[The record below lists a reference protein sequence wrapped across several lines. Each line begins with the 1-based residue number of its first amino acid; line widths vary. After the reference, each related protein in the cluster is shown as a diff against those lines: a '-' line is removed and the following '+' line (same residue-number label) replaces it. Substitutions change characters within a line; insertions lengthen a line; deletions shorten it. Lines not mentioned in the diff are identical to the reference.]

1 MDSWLVF
8 SAIVIGG
15 LFLIQK
21 LWRTPKIKQP
31 IIPFKQEWRNI
42 LNKNVP
48 FYKGLSADDKLAF
61 EQKVHLFLFNH
72 EITGVKVSLTDEDYM
87 LVASSAIIPVF
98 YFDNW
103 HYSNL
108 SEVLIYPNAFNEK
121 YEFHQKGNPILGMVG
136 TGPMEGKMI
145 LSREALHHGFK
156 NETDKKNTAIHEFVH
171 LIDKMDGD
179 TDGLPK
185 MLMQRQYAIPWL
197 KLVQQKMDEIHKDT
211 SDLNPYGG
219 TSKTEFFAVASEYFF
234 ERPELMKK
242 KHPELYTALAIAF
255 KTDVHSRA

>member
-1 MDSWLVF
+1 MDSWLIF
-8 SAIVIGG
+8 STIVIGG
-15 LFLIQK
+15 VLIVVK
-21 LWRTPKIKQP
+21 LWRSPKVNQP
-31 IIPFKQEWRNI
+31 RIPFKPEWRTI
-42 LNKNVP
+42 LKKYVP
-48 FYKGLSADDKLAF
+48 FYNALTSDEKVLFEKKVNVFLA
-61 EQKVHLFLFNH
+61 NH
-72 EITGVKVSLTDEDYM
+72 KITGAQVNLTDIDYV
-87 LVASSAIIPVF
+87 LVACSAIIPVF
-98 YFDNW
+98 YYDNW

-108 SEVLIYPNAFNEK
+108 TEVLIYPNAFNES
-121 YEFHQKGNPILGMVG
+121 YEFHQKGNRILGMVG

-197 KLVQQKMDEIHKDT
+197 KLVQQKMDEIHQDK

-234 ERPELMKK
+234 ERPELMKR
-242 KHPELYTALAIAF
+242 KHPELYKALNAVF
-255 KTDVHSRA
+255 KSKA

>member
-1 MDSWLVF
+1 MCSTVLIALV
-8 SAIVIGG
+8 SIGG
-15 LFLIQK
+15 IALVWR
-21 LWRTPKIKQP
+21 LWRTPKQKQP
-31 IIPFKQEWRNI
+31 TIPFPEQWRTI
-42 LNKNVP
+42 LHQHVP
-48 FYKGLSADDKLAF
+48 FYEELSAQEQVLF
-61 EQKVHLFLFNH
+61 ERKVHTFLLNYR
-72 EITGVKVSLTDEDYM
+72 ITGVEVEITDVDRL

-98 YFDNW
+98 YFENW
-103 HYSNL
+103 EYTNL
-108 SEVLIYPNAFNEK
+108 TEVLIYPNAFNEK
-121 YEFHQKGNPILGMVG
+121 YEFHQKGNRILGMVG

-145 LSREALHHGFK
+145 LSREALLHGFK

-197 KLVQQKMDEIHKDT
+197 KLVQQKMDEIHNDD

-234 ERPELMKK
+234 ERPKLMEE
-242 KHPELYTALAIAF
+242 KHPELYKAMKQVF
-255 KTDVHSRA
+255 KVK